1 MAKLCDLGK
10 IVTGNTPKTSDTENY
25 SSLDIP
31 FVKPSDILE
40 DELVSIRNSEF
51 YISEKARE
59 KARIIPPG
67 SILVTCIGIVGKV
80 AINQVECA
88 FNQQINVIIPDAK
101 KCDAKYVAYAIQ
113 HLKPKLQNIANA
125 AVVPII
131 NKAQFSQIEIVLPSL
146 DEQHRIAAV
155 LDKVT
160 DLIAQRRAQLDKL
173 DLLVKSR
180 FVEMFGEE
188 NKYTT
193 AEKACNTIVDCP
205 HSTPRYTGQDK
216 IYPSIRTSEIKNG
229 QIDWTTM
236 LYVDIEEYESRTKR
250 LKPMPGD
257 IVYAREGT
265 YGDCVILPEHHKF
278 CLGQRTMLFR
288 PDYSI
293 CTSEYLHQALRSNA
307 VKRQADESNAGST
320 VPHVNV
326 ADAKKFTFPLPP
338 LAKQKTFSVTMQKTN
353 QIKNHINRSLEWLE
367 VLKKSLM
374 QQYFE

>member
-1 MAKLCDLGK
+1 MEKLLCDLCHPKQWKTISSSMLQSTGYPVYGANGIIGYYSEYNHALETLLITCRGATCGALNICQPFSYVNGNAMALDDLSSEVNLHYLYYYLSARGLSDVITGSAQPQIVRQSLNK
-10 IVTGNTPKTSDTENY
+10 VRIVYPSLAEQHHIVT
-25 SSLDIP
+25 
-31 FVKPSDILE
+31 
-40 DELVSIRNSEF
+40 
-51 YISEKARE
+51 
-59 KARIIPPG
+59 
-67 SILVTCIGIVGKV
+67 
-80 AINQVECA
+80 
-88 FNQQINVIIPDAK
+88 
-101 KCDAKYVAYAIQ
+101 
-113 HLKPKLQNIANA
+113 
-125 AVVPII
+125 
-131 NKAQFSQIEIVLPSL
+131 
-146 DEQHRIAAV
+146 V